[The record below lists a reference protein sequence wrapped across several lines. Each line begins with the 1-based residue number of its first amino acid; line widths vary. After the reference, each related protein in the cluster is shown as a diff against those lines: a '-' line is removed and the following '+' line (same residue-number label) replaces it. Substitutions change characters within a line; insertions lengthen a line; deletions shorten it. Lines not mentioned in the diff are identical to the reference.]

1 MLVRVGRKP
10 IIQFGNVTLALL
22 NIAIGILFIY
32 IDWSPAFTIILV
44 LVGIFMVIYGLT
56 IGPVVWLYVPE
67 ILPTRMVPIATIMN
81 WTGCS
86 FCVIVPPI
94 VSSIMGSPY
103 LIFLILEVVELIFF
117 IPNVVLVK

>member
-1 MLVRVGRKP
+1 MG
-10 IIQFGNVTLALL
+10 FF
-22 NIAIGILFIY
+22 FIY

-56 IGPVVWLYVPE
+56 IGLVIWLYVPE